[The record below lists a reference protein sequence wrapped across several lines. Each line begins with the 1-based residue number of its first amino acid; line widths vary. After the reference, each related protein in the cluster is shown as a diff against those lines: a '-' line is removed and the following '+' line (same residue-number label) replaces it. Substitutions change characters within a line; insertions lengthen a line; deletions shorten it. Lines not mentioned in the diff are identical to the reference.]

1 MRTKY
6 MVIIE
11 KGERGTYGAYS
22 PDLPGCVAVGET
34 VEETERLMDEAIELY
49 LAERKRDGAP
59 PPASTT
65 VATYFTNVG

>member
-6 MVIIE
+6 VVIIE
-11 KGERGTYGAYS
+11 KGAKGTYGAYS

-49 LAERKRDGAP
+49 LGERKEDGAP
-59 PPASTT
+59 PPVSTT
-65 VATYFTNVG
+65 VATCCTSVR